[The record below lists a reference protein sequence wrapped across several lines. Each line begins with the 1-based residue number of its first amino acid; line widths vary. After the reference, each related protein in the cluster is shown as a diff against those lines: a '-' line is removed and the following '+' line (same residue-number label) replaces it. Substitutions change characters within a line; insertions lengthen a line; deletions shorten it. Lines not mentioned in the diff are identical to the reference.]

1 MDSLRPLAALVGR
14 ILIAAMFVM
23 GGISKITGYAGTQQY
38 MEAFGIP
45 GWLLPLVIATE
56 ILGGI
61 AIIVG
66 WQTRLAALALAGF
79 TALAALFF
87 HSDFADQMQM
97 LLFMKNMAVV
107 GGFLFLFA
115 FGAGALSL
123 DKGR

>member
-66 WQTRLAALALAGF
+66 WQTRLAALALACF
-79 TALAALFF
+79 TILAALFF

-97 LLFMKNMAVV
+97 LLFMKNMAIV